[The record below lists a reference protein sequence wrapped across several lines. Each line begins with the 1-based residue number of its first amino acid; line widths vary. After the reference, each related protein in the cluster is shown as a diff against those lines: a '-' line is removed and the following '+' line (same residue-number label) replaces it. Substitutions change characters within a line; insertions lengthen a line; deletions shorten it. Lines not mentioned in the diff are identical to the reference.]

1 LQYDYFSMLAFFR
14 KRVHLMPKISKVKA
28 WVIAQIEGVM
38 KIEFRLGIRTSTRPD
53 FIEGVR
59 AVLIDKDQRPKWQPG
74 SIEDVDTGDVK
85 AVFAPFE
92 TPADE
97 LKIPDTVA

>member
-1 LQYDYFSMLAFFR
+1 LGLEKWNFDLIQLLSYGD
-14 KRVHLMPKISKVKA
+14 
-28 WVIAQIEGVM
+28 GVG
-38 KIEFRLGIRTSTRPD
+38 L
-53 FIEGVR
+53 
-59 AVLIDKDQRPKWQPG
+59 QRPNWQPG
-74 SIEDVDTGDVK
+74 SIEDVDMGDVK

>member
-1 LQYDYFSMLAFFR
+1 LSYGD
-14 KRVHLMPKISKVKA
+14 
-28 WVIAQIEGVM
+28 GVG
-38 KIEFRLGIRTSTRPD
+38 L
-53 FIEGVR
+53 
-59 AVLIDKDQRPKWQPG
+59 QRPKWQPG
-74 SIEDVDTGDVK
+74 SIEDVDMGDVK